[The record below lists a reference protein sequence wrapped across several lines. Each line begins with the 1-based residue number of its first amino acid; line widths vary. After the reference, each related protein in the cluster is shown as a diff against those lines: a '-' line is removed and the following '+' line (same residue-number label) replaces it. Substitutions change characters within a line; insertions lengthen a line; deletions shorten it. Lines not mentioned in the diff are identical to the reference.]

1 MTSEEEYHHVSVTIY
16 KADTIAKLSLD
27 KTRLLPT
34 QTIEFRYDQILA
46 VASKSCAT
54 DEYRTLSRG
63 AALIYTTD
71 RKEPYLTA
79 DGESV
84 KVIMNRIEQ
93 NRFRCELGLNQVGSN
108 RLYANPR
115 NYAMTKKG
123 DIQLI
128 NGVILYVSHEGF
140 RKLKWIKKKQSKL
153 VDEVLLDAFLDTLKI
168 FAFIFF
174 N

>member
-93 NRFRCELGLNQVGSN
+93 NRFCCELGLNQVGSN

-115 NYAMTKKG
+115 NYSMTKEEN
-123 DIQLI
+123 IQLV
-128 NGVILYVSHEGF
+128 NGVILSISQEGR
-140 RKLKWIKKKQSKL
+140 RKLLWLERLRRKGPLKTCFFKTKKEIREKSRSR
-153 VDEVLLDAFLDTLKI
+153 
-168 FAFIFF
+168 
-174 N
+174 